1 MENQFKRHWLAERR
15 SKADLS
21 YRKLSK
27 ETGLAESFL
36 WKIENGVATPSFETV
51 VKLGKALGFDP
62 EFFYTH
68 EVSFKEQLYCKTS

>member
-21 YRKLSK
+21 YRQLSK
-27 ETGLAESFL
+27 ETGLAPSFL

-51 VKLGKALGFDP
+51 IKLGKVLRFDP
-62 EFFYTH
+62 EFFYTQ
-68 EVSFKEQLYCKTS
+68 EVSFKEQFICKTS